1 MCIKAVGDFVP
12 QAEEH
17 NAYSGIQ
24 PEKELKCFQN
34 VSLRRVS
41 PRFLSRL
48 VRESAGE
55 PPASVTLEA
64 AYARVS
70 ARAEAAHFRFSFE
83 DFAQMYLDEGY
94 DSVQEYERCWLD
106 ALPLANDRAA
116 SRIVDPITEQY
127 TMQGGDWGSTPIPN
141 SGGKLM
147 KDEGCAVTL
156 AANIAYTR
164 NNFNI
169 TPGTIIEKPG
179 NFSGNGLLWGNALAD
194 VNLSIGGRVD
204 NPLRVDEFWDLQ
216 EDSEKYLIGIMVHYK
231 GTAGNPQG
239 TRWVGASAV
248 AKTRSGDRF
257 YYKISRT
264 SVNDDVLGTD
274 PAENNRYNLG
284 WKLDTD
290 GNVFVPVGCVVAY
303 RVFTVR

>member
-1 MCIKAVGDFVP
+1 MFPKRIIAAGVAALSLAAC
-12 QAEEH
+12 
-17 NAYSGIQ
+17 SGI
-24 PEKELKCFQN
+24 
-34 VSLRRVS
+34 SS
-41 PRFLSRL
+41 
-48 VRESAGE
+48 E

-70 ARAEAAHFRFSFE
+70 ARAKAAHFGFSFE

-106 ALPLANDRAA
+106 ALPLNDDRAA
-116 SRIVDPITEQY
+116 SRFVKPIAEQY
-127 TMQGGDWGSTPIPN
+127 TMQGGGWGSTPIPN

-164 NNFNI
+164 NNSDI

-216 EDSEKYLIGIMVHYK
+216 EDSEKYLI
-231 GTAGNPQG
+231 
-239 TRWVGASAV
+239 
-248 AKTRSGDRF
+248 
-257 YYKISRT
+257 
-264 SVNDDVLGTD
+264 
-274 PAENNRYNLG
+274 
-284 WKLDTD
+284 
-290 GNVFVPVGCVVAY
+290 
-303 RVFTVR
+303 